1 MNMCYIRAEII
12 GELPSGKKRVHL
24 LANDAD
30 GITFYTDDK
39 SIIKNTDIITLP
51 SEPKTNIERIKAMSV
66 EEMAELFNDWLY
78 EGACNHG
85 LDIERECDHNC
96 IECIKQYLKSEV
108 QEDEHV

>member
-66 EEMAELFNDWLY
+66 EEMANFLMNFVTEALTNPKCIVVKNWL
-78 EGACNHG
+78 E
-85 LDIERECDHNC
+85 
-96 IECIKQYLKSEV
+96 SEV

>member
-1 MNMCYIRAEII
+1 MRCIKCENYTNCVEYGFIDEVS
-12 GELPSGKKRVHL
+12 EC
-24 LANDAD
+24 AN
-30 GITFYTDDK
+30 FSQVK
-39 SIIKNTDIITLP
+39 
-51 SEPKTNIERIKAMSV
+51 PKTNFDRIKAMSV

-108 QEDEHV
+108 QEDEI